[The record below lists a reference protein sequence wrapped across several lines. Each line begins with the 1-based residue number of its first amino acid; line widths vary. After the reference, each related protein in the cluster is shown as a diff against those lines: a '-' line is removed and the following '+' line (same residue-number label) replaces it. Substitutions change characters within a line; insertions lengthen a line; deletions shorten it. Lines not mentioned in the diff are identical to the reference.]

1 MVIKSL
7 TSGSGIVSGGLTIG
21 SISSSD
27 IWNSRSSTSLQYQAK
42 LIPPAWLKSGSM
54 EAEPFSDPYIKF
66 NEKRNLM
73 YDNQIFFCRESV
85 KETGIC
91 YDTRLITERCLDLLL
106 LKYKLYIVVLPVQ
119 TIFLNDFT

>member
-7 TSGSGIVSGGLTIG
+7 TSGCAGIVSGGLTRG

-42 LIPPAWLKSGSM
+42 LIPPVWLKSGSM

-73 YDNQIFFCRESV
+73 HDNQIFFAGNRLKKREYV
-85 KETGIC
+85 
-91 YDTRLITERCLDLLL
+91 
-106 LKYKLYIVVLPVQ
+106 
-119 TIFLNDFT
+119 TIQG